1 MSPKTIPKLTRSRS
15 IRFAESIVI
24 ILTSSSLISPIAIAG
39 NLPPANDL
47 PEEILRAEIIVEARS
62 PIDGKPLSAT
72 EFAELVVR
80 VEQQLARD
88 DATAATKNSPFKDV
102 LVLIRLRKFLKS
114 LGIPVK

>member
-1 MSPKTIPKLTRSRS
+1 MPKLARS
-15 IRFAESIVI
+15 ILLILAGWSIVM
-24 ILTSSSLISPIAIAG
+24 PIAIAG
-39 NLPPANDL
+39 NLPPANDI
-47 PEEILRAEIIVEARS
+47 PEEILRAELIIEARS

-88 DATAATKNSPFKDV
+88 DAAAATKNSPFKDV

>member
-1 MSPKTIPKLTRSRS
+1 MPKLASLRSVRL
-15 IRFAESIVI
+15 AESILI
-24 ILTSSSLISPIAIAG
+24 ILAGWSIFSPIAIAG
-39 NLPPANDL
+39 NLPPANDI

-88 DATAATKNSPFKDV
+88 DGAAAIKTSPFKNV
-102 LVLIRLRKFLKS
+102 LVLLRLRSFLRS
-114 LGIPVK
+114 LGIPIK

>member
-1 MSPKTIPKLTRSRS
+1 MCQTIGFKLAQS
-15 IRFAESIVI
+15 ILL
-24 ILTSSSLISPIAIAG
+24 ILTSCSIAIPIAIAG
-39 NLPPANDL
+39 NLPSANDI

-88 DATAATKNSPFKDV
+88 EGAATIKTSPFKNV
-102 LVLIRLRKFLKS
+102 LVLLRLRSFLRS
-114 LGIPVK
+114 LGIPIK

>member
-1 MSPKTIPKLTRSRS
+1 MPKLGRS
-15 IRFAESIVI
+15 ILI
-24 ILTSSSLISPIAIAG
+24 ILTSWSMFSPKAIAG
-39 NLPPANDL
+39 NLPPANDI
-47 PEEILRAEIIVEARS
+47 PEEILRAEIIIEARS

-88 DATAATKNSPFKDV
+88 DGAAAIKTSPFKNV

-114 LGIPVK
+114 LGIPIK

>member
-1 MSPKTIPKLTRSRS
+1 MCQKIVFKLGQSILLILSSCSIAIPT
-15 IRFAESIVI
+15 
-24 ILTSSSLISPIAIAG
+24 AIAG
-39 NLPPANDL
+39 NLPPGNDI
-47 PEEILRAEIIVEARS
+47 PEEILRAEIIIEARS

-88 DATAATKNSPFKDV
+88 DGAAAIKTSPFKDV

>member
-1 MSPKTIPKLTRSRS
+1 MPKLVRS
-15 IRFAESIVI
+15 ILI
-24 ILTSSSLISPIAIAG
+24 ILAGWSIFSPIAIAG
-39 NLPPANDL
+39 NLPPANDI

-88 DATAATKNSPFKDV
+88 DAAASTKNSPFKNV
-102 LVLIRLRKFLKS
+102 LFLLRVRNFLRS
-114 LGIPVK
+114 VGIPIK